1 MLLFS
6 CLTKIVYVDISI
18 FNELIKNLLDPKFSL
33 ELHNE
38 SREKLM
44 FIHISFINFKNY
56 NSVTFLYAV

>member
-1 MLLFS
+1 MS
-6 CLTKIVYVDISI
+6 NADINI

-33 ELHNE
+33 ELRNE

>member
-1 MLLFS
+1 MS
-6 CLTKIVYVDISI
+6 NADINI

-33 ELHNE
+33 ELRNE

-56 NSVTFLYAV
+56 NSETFSYAV